1 VNDETDILVVG
12 GGPAGLAAAIRARER
27 GLRVTVMEPDD
38 APIDKA
44 CGEGLMPAARARL
57 TELGVGPLDGMPF
70 RGIRYRD
77 ARDGSIAAEGE
88 FGDGPGLGVR
98 RLELHRALAER
109 AEAVGVERRRRRA
122 DAIDVRAEGV
132 EVDGLTAR
140 WLIGA
145 DGLHS
150 MVRQRLGLDARPAG
164 PRRYGIR
171 RHYRRAPWV
180 DRVEVQWSRAG
191 EAYITP
197 VGPETVG
204 VAILFR
210 QKGRFDDLLEAFPDL
225 RERLDGREIVS
236 RDRGAGPFLQSARR
250 RVDGRALLVGDAA
263 GYVDALTGEGVAMA
277 VETACAAVDAI
288 ADGEPDRYEAE
299 YRRITRNYRWLT
311 RGLVEATQFRAVH
324 RPLIRLLDAVP
335 PLFDGCLRLLG
346 GGAEARL

>member
-1 VNDETDILVVG
+1 MNYDTDILVVG
-12 GGPAGLAAAIRARER
+12 GGPAGLAAAIRARQR
-27 GLRVTVMEPDD
+27 GLRATVLEPND

-44 CGEGLMPAARARL
+44 CGEGLMPAARVRL
-57 TELGVGPLDGMPF
+57 EELGVGPLEGMPF
-70 RGIRYRD
+70 RGVRYRD
-77 ARDGSIAAEGE
+77 ARDASIAAEGE
-88 FGDGPGLGVR
+88 FGGGAGLGVR
-98 RLELHRALAER
+98 RVELHRGVSER
-109 AEAVGVERRRRRA
+109 ADEVGVERRRRRA
-122 DAIDVRAEGV
+122 DVIDVDADGV

-140 WLIGA
+140 WLIAA

-150 MVRQRLGLDARPAG
+150 TVRQRLGLDAQPAG

-171 RHYRRAPWV
+171 RHYRCAPWV

-197 VGPETVG
+197 VAPDTVG

-210 QKGRFDDLLEAFPDL
+210 QKGRFDDLLGAFPVL
-225 RERLDGREIVS
+225 QERLEGSDVVS

-250 RVDGRALLVGDAA
+250 KVAGRALLVGDAA

-288 ADGEPDRYEAE
+288 AEGQPDRYESD

-346 GGAEARL
+346 GDGET